1 MSEKKVINFQEVK
14 AQRALANEMEDVIDV
29 SELVLDVNAFM
40 PDIEINEDTIIIRAE
55 ELREET

>member
-1 MSEKKVINFQEVK
+1 MSEKKVINFQEAK
-14 AQRALANEMEDVIDV
+14 AQRVLANEMEDVIDV

-40 PDIEINEDTIIIRAE
+40 PDIEINEDTIIIHAE

>member
-1 MSEKKVINFQEVK
+1 MSEKKVINFQEAK
-14 AQRALANEMEDVIDV
+14 AQRVLANEMEDVIDV

>member
-1 MSEKKVINFQEVK
+1 MSEKKVINFQEAK